1 MSLLLTLSDKKKT
14 RRSIFA
20 VTPRAAAL
28 LAVAT
33 DVRMYAINN
42 DEVKQ
47 TANNYYLILTCKA
60 TPLQLI

>member
-1 MSLLLTLSDKKKT
+1 MKKYESIAYPQRQKTT

-20 VTPRAAAL
+20 VTPRAAL

-47 TANNYYLILTCKA
+47 TANNYY
-60 TPLQLI
+60 

>member
-1 MSLLLTLSDKKKT
+1 MKKYESIAYPQRQKIT

-47 TANNYYLILTCKA
+47 TANNYY
-60 TPLQLI
+60 